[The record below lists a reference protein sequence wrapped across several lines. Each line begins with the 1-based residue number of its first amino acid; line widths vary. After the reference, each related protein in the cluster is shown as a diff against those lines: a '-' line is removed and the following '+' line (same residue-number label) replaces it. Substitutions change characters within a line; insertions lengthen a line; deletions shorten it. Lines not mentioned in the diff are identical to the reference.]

1 MENILELLIQQ
12 LQDEKLSLEN
22 LQDEYFDHQQTKD
35 RVMEEMSRRPK
46 YNNFLQMEKVLLSNK
61 YEVAKMIEA
70 IHNLKKKTESMIYNL
85 KKEIKTF
92 QRTTNHISSC
102 LKGEDEWFFF
112 VSCINIYAFF
122 CYLICM

>member
-12 LQDEKLSLEN
+12 LQSEKLLLEN

-46 YNNFLQMEKVLLSNK
+46 YNNFLQIGKVLLSIK
-61 YEVAKMIEA
+61 YEVAKMIEV

-85 KKEIKTF
+85 KKEIK
-92 QRTTNHISSC
+92 N
-102 LKGEDEWFFF
+102 LPEDDQP
-112 VSCINIYAFF
+112 YK
-122 CYLICM
+122 